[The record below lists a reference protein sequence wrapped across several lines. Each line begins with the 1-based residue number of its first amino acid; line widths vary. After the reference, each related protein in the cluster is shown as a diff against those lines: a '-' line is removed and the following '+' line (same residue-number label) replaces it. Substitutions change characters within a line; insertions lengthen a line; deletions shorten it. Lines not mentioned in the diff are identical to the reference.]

1 MESAGASSEGGGLA
15 PPETPSVGRGSALL
29 LVAQISSNFG
39 FFVAILIIA
48 RALEPSGRG
57 TVAFVTVA
65 AAILAR
71 LALAGVDSATIVL
84 ASQRPRDRP
93 TLLTNLYGFTVLAA
107 AGVGLAVGAV
117 AWVSRRE
124 PVGVGHRELAVLL
137 GGGVAVAATDAGLA
151 FLLGIGRPGDWT
163 KVAALAPW
171 IYAATVGA
179 LALSGALTV
188 FLAVLAWAL
197 AHLSWAVVVFV
208 LCVRRTGLGRPR
220 VDLLLDAVRLG
231 IRVWVGSLSRFL
243 NFRLDQIILGL
254 LTTDAALGIYA
265 IAVNLSEIT
274 LYVPGA
280 VAAASIAAI
289 ARASDPARVAQ
300 TLRTFRVLF
309 LVTAAA
315 GVAAVAAAPLIPIVF
330 GHAYDK
336 SVIPYLWLLPGA
348 IGYAAS
354 GLFSSALLSSARPA
368 RSSIGPLV
376 ALVAGV
382 VLDLVLIP
390 FFGASGAA
398 VAATSAF
405 AAGGLSAI
413 FAYRRTEPFALQELV
428 PRRADL
434 LAIQTMVRSSLMR
447 VMPRRGVPPAS

>member
-1 MESAGASSEGGGLA
+1 MDRADASFDGGGRA
-15 PPETPSVGRGSALL
+15 PPESPSVGRGSALL
-29 LVAQISSNFG
+29 LLAQVSSNLG
-39 FFVAILIIA
+39 FFVAVLIVA

-71 LALAGVDSATIVL
+71 IALSGVDNATIVL
-84 ASQRPRDRP
+84 AAQRPDDRP
-93 TLLTNLYGFTVLAA
+93 ALLANLYGFTVIAA
-107 AGVGLAVGAV
+107 SSVGLVVGAAVWVSGREPAGVGHG
-117 AWVSRRE
+117 
-124 PVGVGHRELAVLL
+124 ELAVLV
-137 GGGVAVAATDAGLA
+137 GGCVAVAATDAGLA

-171 IYAATVGA
+171 IYAATLGG

-197 AHLSWAVVVFV
+197 AHLCWAVVVWI
-208 LCVRRTGLGRPR
+208 LCVRGSGLGSPR
-220 VDLLLDAVRLG
+220 IDLLLEALRLG
-231 IRVWVGSLSRFL
+231 VRVWVGSLSRFL

-289 ARASDPARVAQ
+289 ARASDSVRVVQ
-300 TLRTFRVLF
+300 TLRTFRVLVV
-309 LVTAAA
+309 VTAAG
-315 GVAAVAAAPLIPIVF
+315 GVAAVAGAPLIPLLF
-330 GHAYDK
+330 GAAYDH
-336 SVIPYLWLLPGA
+336 SVVPYLWLLPGA
-348 IGYAAS
+348 VGYAAS
-354 GLFSSALLSSARPA
+354 GVFSSALLSSSHPA

-376 ALVAGV
+376 ALVSGI

-390 FFGASGAA
+390 SFGASGAA
-398 VAATSAF
+398 VAATAAF
-405 AAGGLSAI
+405 AAGGLASI
-413 FAYRRTEPFALQELV
+413 VAYRKTEPFALRELI

-434 LAIQTMVRSSLMR
+434 LAIRSTVRTALTR
-447 VMPRRGVPPAS
+447 ITARRGAPPMS